1 MASSS
6 NRKVNSLVG
15 CIGIIAVVFT
25 MLFSAYFLAGSMKH
39 ICCTHQ
45 RAEAGC
51 PVCTQIEEC
60 QSIMQRTS
68 AKVFTLVAF
77 LDVVIAAKAAVTF
90 SEISLN
96 STLVTQKVRIDR

>member
-1 MASSS
+1 MTGSS
-6 NRKVNSLVG
+6 NRKANSLVG

-25 MLFSAYFLAGSMKH
+25 MLFSAYFLAGNMRH

-45 RAEAGC
+45 RAESGC

-60 QSIMQRTS
+60 QRIMQRTS
-68 AKVFTLVAF
+68 VKVFTLVAF
-77 LDVVIAAKAAVTF
+77 LNVVIAVKTAIIF

>member
-1 MASSS
+1 MAGSS

-25 MLFSAYFLAGSMKH
+25 MLFSAYFLAGNMRH

-45 RAEAGC
+45 RAESGC
-51 PVCTQIEEC
+51 PICTQIEEC

-77 LDVVIAAKAAVTF
+77 LNVVAAVKAVAIF
-90 SEISLN
+90 SEIFIN